1 MEELI
6 NELDIFVNE
15 KAILS
20 AQIKDIE
27 NKRNELAKERN
38 TKKAQN
44 KIKND
49 EEVWSEVNCLGKQ
62 ISDLGNQS
70 QWFQNQINSK
80 LLNVREQ
87 SFVEI
92 DNLIAES
99 VRKSRIISEQIEEN
113 RDNLEPEE
121 IYELTE
127 SINEIGQE
135 MARIMFAKRLIKHN
149 QIIDV
154 INLFSATETEE
165 SQEQDEQID
174 EILESQKIENT
185 NENEQVQLINEEL
198 KPIEEIAIDP
208 VLTDYYNNINE
219 ITKNLE
225 KEIITL
231 EETEEN
237 QLVNTNTEEPTTIK
251 NIVVKVENGELIYK
265 AELSNETTIK
275 NSLLTKFY
283 KLADRKYLIIDKE
296 IKSADN
302 LLSTTDFLLV
312 ELDKAGNATL
322 TNHKV
327 NLKTFSETQ
336 IITSNY
342 TFDIATEIL
351 TYGSDKIDLKKIIG
365 SSNNYTKEDLIPD
378 ESKNINDNVTNIG
391 TNGNNGN
398 NTTGGNDGNNTG
410 GNGNTTGGN
419 GGTTIEEIKKATKQT
434 SVVSVTST
442 VNKIIIDYVIYD
454 PYKEYTSVYMEVQKE
469 DSDKVEVIYLN
480 ANNTRY
486 ELKDILP
493 NTKYNLKFKYTATE
507 EGQTIIKEF
516 SNTTISTQKPKLS
529 LKVTRTRVGE
539 ITYVITTDNSYKLTK
554 ADLVVTIKDSKTGET
569 RKKTISDVSI
579 DSKEKIVK
587 LDKMTDGDII
597 ELKLI
602 NVKSEDT
609 IIKGITASDKFIY

>member
-1 MEELI
+1 MMEELI
-6 NELDIFVNE
+6 NELGIFVNE
-15 KAILS
+15 KAVLS
-20 AQIKDIE
+20 AQIRDIE

-70 QWFQNQINSK
+70 QWFQNQINYK

-149 QIIDV
+149 QIVDV

-174 EILESQKIENT
+174 EILESQEIENT

-198 KPIEEIAIDP
+198 KTIEEIAIDP

-275 NSLLTKFY
+275 IYPIKEKILEKEKFERETW
-283 KLADRKYLIIDKE
+283 KRELIEYSAKNYRNLRNIA
-296 IKSADN
+296 IKKMDPI
-302 LLSTTDFLLV
+302 V
-312 ELDKAGNATL
+312 C
-322 TNHKV
+322 
-327 NLKTFSETQ
+327 
-336 IITSNY
+336 
-342 TFDIATEIL
+342 EIL
-351 TYGSDKIDLKKIIG
+351 DRYAVQYDIDSQNLVYNYVMSF
-365 SSNNYTKEDLIPD
+365 SS
-378 ESKNINDNVTNIG
+378 
-391 TNGNNGN
+391 
-398 NTTGGNDGNNTG
+398 
-410 GNGNTTGGN
+410 
-419 GGTTIEEIKKATKQT
+419 
-434 SVVSVTST
+434 
-442 VNKIIIDYVIYD
+442 IDDYD
-454 PYKEYTSVYMEVQKE
+454 S
-469 DSDKVEVIYLN
+469 
-480 ANNTRY
+480 
-486 ELKDILP
+486 DILP
-493 NTKYNLKFKYTATE
+493 AITYNLSYINEAKISK
-507 EGQTIIKEF
+507 KE
-516 SNTTISTQKPKLS
+516 I
-529 LKVTRTRVGE
+529 RT
-539 ITYVITTDNSYKLTK
+539 LQ
-554 ADLVVTIKDSKTGET
+554 
-569 RKKTISDVSI
+569 
-579 DSKEKIVK
+579 KIVK
-587 LDKMTDGDII
+587 NSTQNALVDII
-597 ELKLI
+597 G
-602 NVKSEDT
+602 NVTLSEK
-609 IIKGITASDKFIY
+609 IKCFMKKIFNISSANILPEGNKE

>member
-27 NKRNELAKERN
+27 NKRNESAKERN

-198 KPIEEIAIDP
+198 KPIEEIAVDP
-208 VLTDYYNNINE
+208 TLTDYYNNINE

-275 NSLLTKFY
+275 IYPIKEKILEKEKFERETWKRELIEY
-283 KLADRKYLIIDKE
+283 SAKNYRNLRNIAIKKMDPIVCEILDRYAVQYDMDSQNLVYNYVMSFSSIDDYDSDILPAITYNLSYINEAKISKKE
-296 IKSADN
+296 IK
-302 LLSTTDFLLV
+302 
-312 ELDKAGNATL
+312 
-322 TNHKV
+322 
-327 NLKTFSETQ
+327 
-336 IITSNY
+336 
-342 TFDIATEIL
+342 IL
-351 TYGSDKIDLKKIIG
+351 
-365 SSNNYTKEDLIPD
+365 
-378 ESKNINDNVTNIG
+378 
-391 TNGNNGN
+391 
-398 NTTGGNDGNNTG
+398 
-410 GNGNTTGGN
+410 
-419 GGTTIEEIKKATKQT
+419 Q
-434 SVVSVTST
+434 
-442 VNKIIIDYVIYD
+442 
-454 PYKEYTSVYMEVQKE
+454 
-469 DSDKVEVIYLN
+469 
-480 ANNTRY
+480 
-486 ELKDILP
+486 
-493 NTKYNLKFKYTATE
+493 
-507 EGQTIIKEF
+507 
-516 SNTTISTQKPKLS
+516 
-529 LKVTRTRVGE
+529 
-539 ITYVITTDNSYKLTK
+539 
-554 ADLVVTIKDSKTGET
+554 
-569 RKKTISDVSI
+569 
-579 DSKEKIVK
+579 KIVK
-587 LDKMTDGDII
+587 NSTQNALVDII
-597 ELKLI
+597 G
-602 NVKSEDT
+602 NVTLSEK
-609 IIKGITASDKFIY
+609 IKCFMKKIFNISSANILPEGNKE

>member
-20 AQIKDIE
+20 AQVKDIE

-165 SQEQDEQID
+165 SQEQSEQIN
-174 EILESQKIENT
+174 EIIEKQEIENKE
-185 NENEQVQLINEEL
+185 ENEQVQLINEEL

-275 NSLLTKFY
+275 IYPIKEKILEKEKFERETWKRELIEY
-283 KLADRKYLIIDKE
+283 SAKNYRNLRNIAIKKMDPIVCEILDRYAVQYDMDSQNLVYNYVMSFSSIDDYDSDILPAITYNLSYINEAKISKKE
-296 IKSADN
+296 IKS
-302 LLSTTDFLLV
+302 L
-312 ELDKAGNATL
+312 
-322 TNHKV
+322 
-327 NLKTFSETQ
+327 Q
-336 IITSNY
+336 
-342 TFDIATEIL
+342 
-351 TYGSDKIDLKKIIG
+351 
-365 SSNNYTKEDLIPD
+365 
-378 ESKNINDNVTNIG
+378 
-391 TNGNNGN
+391 
-398 NTTGGNDGNNTG
+398 
-410 GNGNTTGGN
+410 
-419 GGTTIEEIKKATKQT
+419 
-434 SVVSVTST
+434 
-442 VNKIIIDYVIYD
+442 
-454 PYKEYTSVYMEVQKE
+454 
-469 DSDKVEVIYLN
+469 
-480 ANNTRY
+480 
-486 ELKDILP
+486 
-493 NTKYNLKFKYTATE
+493 
-507 EGQTIIKEF
+507 
-516 SNTTISTQKPKLS
+516 
-529 LKVTRTRVGE
+529 
-539 ITYVITTDNSYKLTK
+539 
-554 ADLVVTIKDSKTGET
+554 
-569 RKKTISDVSI
+569 
-579 DSKEKIVK
+579 KIVK
-587 LDKMTDGDII
+587 NSTQNALVDII
-597 ELKLI
+597 G
-602 NVKSEDT
+602 NVTLSEK
-609 IIKGITASDKFIY
+609 IKCFMKKIFNISSANILPEGNKE

>member
-154 INLFSATETEE
+154 INLFSTTEIEE
-165 SQEQDEQID
+165 SQEQSEQIN
-174 EILESQKIENT
+174 EIIEKQEIENKE
-185 NENEQVQLINEEL
+185 ENEQVQLINEEL

-275 NSLLTKFY
+275 IYPIKEKILEKEKFERETWKRELIEY
-283 KLADRKYLIIDKE
+283 SAKNYRNLRNIAIKKMDPIVCEILDRYAVQYDMDSQNLVYNYVMSFSSIDDYDSDILPAITYNLSYINEAKISKKE
-296 IKSADN
+296 IKS
-302 LLSTTDFLLV
+302 L
-312 ELDKAGNATL
+312 
-322 TNHKV
+322 
-327 NLKTFSETQ
+327 Q
-336 IITSNY
+336 
-342 TFDIATEIL
+342 
-351 TYGSDKIDLKKIIG
+351 
-365 SSNNYTKEDLIPD
+365 
-378 ESKNINDNVTNIG
+378 
-391 TNGNNGN
+391 
-398 NTTGGNDGNNTG
+398 
-410 GNGNTTGGN
+410 
-419 GGTTIEEIKKATKQT
+419 
-434 SVVSVTST
+434 
-442 VNKIIIDYVIYD
+442 
-454 PYKEYTSVYMEVQKE
+454 
-469 DSDKVEVIYLN
+469 
-480 ANNTRY
+480 
-486 ELKDILP
+486 
-493 NTKYNLKFKYTATE
+493 
-507 EGQTIIKEF
+507 
-516 SNTTISTQKPKLS
+516 
-529 LKVTRTRVGE
+529 
-539 ITYVITTDNSYKLTK
+539 
-554 ADLVVTIKDSKTGET
+554 
-569 RKKTISDVSI
+569 
-579 DSKEKIVK
+579 KIVK
-587 LDKMTDGDII
+587 NSTQNALVDII
-597 ELKLI
+597 G
-602 NVKSEDT
+602 NVTLSEK
-609 IIKGITASDKFIY
+609 IKCFMKKIFNISSANILPEGNKE

>member
-219 ITKNLE
+219 NLE

-275 NSLLTKFY
+275 IYPIKEKILEKEKFERETWKRELIEY
-283 KLADRKYLIIDKE
+283 SAKNYRNLRNIAIKKMDPIVCEILDRYAVQYDMDSQNLVYNYVMSFSSIDDYDSDILPAITYNLSYINEAKISKKE
-296 IKSADN
+296 IK
-302 LLSTTDFLLV
+302 
-312 ELDKAGNATL
+312 
-322 TNHKV
+322 
-327 NLKTFSETQ
+327 
-336 IITSNY
+336 
-342 TFDIATEIL
+342 IL
-351 TYGSDKIDLKKIIG
+351 
-365 SSNNYTKEDLIPD
+365 
-378 ESKNINDNVTNIG
+378 
-391 TNGNNGN
+391 
-398 NTTGGNDGNNTG
+398 
-410 GNGNTTGGN
+410 
-419 GGTTIEEIKKATKQT
+419 Q
-434 SVVSVTST
+434 
-442 VNKIIIDYVIYD
+442 
-454 PYKEYTSVYMEVQKE
+454 
-469 DSDKVEVIYLN
+469 
-480 ANNTRY
+480 
-486 ELKDILP
+486 
-493 NTKYNLKFKYTATE
+493 
-507 EGQTIIKEF
+507 
-516 SNTTISTQKPKLS
+516 
-529 LKVTRTRVGE
+529 
-539 ITYVITTDNSYKLTK
+539 
-554 ADLVVTIKDSKTGET
+554 
-569 RKKTISDVSI
+569 
-579 DSKEKIVK
+579 KIVK
-587 LDKMTDGDII
+587 NSTQNALVDII
-597 ELKLI
+597 G
-602 NVKSEDT
+602 NVTLSEK
-609 IIKGITASDKFIY
+609 IKCFMKKIFNISSANILPEGNKE

>member
-99 VRKSRIISEQIEEN
+99 VRKSRIIGEQIEEN

-174 EILESQKIENT
+174 EILESQEIENT

-198 KPIEEIAIDP
+198 KPIEEIAVDP
-208 VLTDYYNNINE
+208 TLTDYYNNINE
-219 ITKNLE
+219 ITRILE
-225 KEIITL
+225 RHFAKEQEIITFENNN
-231 EETEEN
+231 EEIIEN
-237 QLVNTNTEEPTTIK
+237 ENHEEEPVSIE
-251 NIVVKVENGELIYK
+251 NIVVKIEDNELVYK
-265 AELSNETTIK
+265 AELSNKKTIK
-275 NSLLTKFY
+275 IYPVKEKLLEKEKFERETWKRELIEY
-283 KLADRKYLIIDKE
+283 SASSYRNLRNIAIRKMDPIVCEILDRFAVQYDVDSQNLVYNYVMSFSKIDEYDSDILPAITYNLSYINEAKISKKE
-296 IKSADN
+296 IK
-302 LLSTTDFLLV
+302 
-312 ELDKAGNATL
+312 TL
-322 TNHKV
+322 
-327 NLKTFSETQ
+327 Q
-336 IITSNY
+336 
-342 TFDIATEIL
+342 
-351 TYGSDKIDLKKIIG
+351 
-365 SSNNYTKEDLIPD
+365 
-378 ESKNINDNVTNIG
+378 
-391 TNGNNGN
+391 
-398 NTTGGNDGNNTG
+398 
-410 GNGNTTGGN
+410 
-419 GGTTIEEIKKATKQT
+419 
-434 SVVSVTST
+434 
-442 VNKIIIDYVIYD
+442 
-454 PYKEYTSVYMEVQKE
+454 
-469 DSDKVEVIYLN
+469 
-480 ANNTRY
+480 
-486 ELKDILP
+486 
-493 NTKYNLKFKYTATE
+493 
-507 EGQTIIKEF
+507 
-516 SNTTISTQKPKLS
+516 
-529 LKVTRTRVGE
+529 
-539 ITYVITTDNSYKLTK
+539 
-554 ADLVVTIKDSKTGET
+554 
-569 RKKTISDVSI
+569 
-579 DSKEKIVK
+579 KIVK
-587 LDKMTDGDII
+587 NSTQNALVDII
-597 ELKLI
+597 G
-602 NVKSEDT
+602 NVTMTEK
-609 IIKGITASDKFIY
+609 IKCFMKKIFNISSANILPEGNKE

>member
-87 SFVEI
+87 SFVKI

-198 KPIEEIAIDP
+198 KPIEEIAVDP
-208 VLTDYYNNINE
+208 TLTDYYNNINE

-275 NSLLTKFY
+275 IYPIKEKILEKEKFERETWKRELIEY
-283 KLADRKYLIIDKE
+283 SAKNYRNLRNIAIKKMDPIVCEILDRYAVQYDMDSQNLVYNYVMSFSSIDDYDSYILPAITYNLSYINEAKISKKE
-296 IKSADN
+296 IK
-302 LLSTTDFLLV
+302 
-312 ELDKAGNATL
+312 
-322 TNHKV
+322 
-327 NLKTFSETQ
+327 
-336 IITSNY
+336 
-342 TFDIATEIL
+342 IL
-351 TYGSDKIDLKKIIG
+351 
-365 SSNNYTKEDLIPD
+365 
-378 ESKNINDNVTNIG
+378 
-391 TNGNNGN
+391 
-398 NTTGGNDGNNTG
+398 
-410 GNGNTTGGN
+410 
-419 GGTTIEEIKKATKQT
+419 Q
-434 SVVSVTST
+434 
-442 VNKIIIDYVIYD
+442 
-454 PYKEYTSVYMEVQKE
+454 
-469 DSDKVEVIYLN
+469 
-480 ANNTRY
+480 
-486 ELKDILP
+486 
-493 NTKYNLKFKYTATE
+493 
-507 EGQTIIKEF
+507 
-516 SNTTISTQKPKLS
+516 
-529 LKVTRTRVGE
+529 
-539 ITYVITTDNSYKLTK
+539 
-554 ADLVVTIKDSKTGET
+554 
-569 RKKTISDVSI
+569 
-579 DSKEKIVK
+579 KIVK
-587 LDKMTDGDII
+587 NSTQNALVDII
-597 ELKLI
+597 G
-602 NVKSEDT
+602 NVTLSEK
-609 IIKGITASDKFIY
+609 IKCFMKKIFNISSANILPEGNKE

>member
-15 KAILS
+15 KAVLS
-20 AQIKDIE
+20 AQIRDIE
-27 NKRNELAKERN
+27 SKRNELAKERN

-154 INLFSATETEE
+154 INLFLATETEE

-275 NSLLTKFY
+275 IYPIKEKILEKEKFERETWKRELIEY
-283 KLADRKYLIIDKE
+283 SAKNYRNLRNIAIKKMDPIVCEILDRYAVQYDMDSQNLVYNYVMSFSSIDDYDSDILPAITYNLSYINEAKISKKE
-296 IKSADN
+296 IK
-302 LLSTTDFLLV
+302 
-312 ELDKAGNATL
+312 
-322 TNHKV
+322 
-327 NLKTFSETQ
+327 
-336 IITSNY
+336 
-342 TFDIATEIL
+342 IL
-351 TYGSDKIDLKKIIG
+351 
-365 SSNNYTKEDLIPD
+365 
-378 ESKNINDNVTNIG
+378 
-391 TNGNNGN
+391 
-398 NTTGGNDGNNTG
+398 
-410 GNGNTTGGN
+410 
-419 GGTTIEEIKKATKQT
+419 Q
-434 SVVSVTST
+434 
-442 VNKIIIDYVIYD
+442 
-454 PYKEYTSVYMEVQKE
+454 
-469 DSDKVEVIYLN
+469 
-480 ANNTRY
+480 
-486 ELKDILP
+486 
-493 NTKYNLKFKYTATE
+493 
-507 EGQTIIKEF
+507 
-516 SNTTISTQKPKLS
+516 
-529 LKVTRTRVGE
+529 
-539 ITYVITTDNSYKLTK
+539 
-554 ADLVVTIKDSKTGET
+554 
-569 RKKTISDVSI
+569 
-579 DSKEKIVK
+579 KIVK
-587 LDKMTDGDII
+587 NSTQNALVDII
-597 ELKLI
+597 G
-602 NVKSEDT
+602 NVTLSEK
-609 IIKGITASDKFIY
+609 IKCFMKKIFNISSANILPEGNKE

>member
-275 NSLLTKFY
+275 IYPIKEKILEKEKFERETWKRELIEY
-283 KLADRKYLIIDKE
+283 SAKNYRNLRNIAIKKMDPIVCEILDRYAVQYDMDSQNLVYNYVMSFSSIDDYDSDILPAITYNLSYINEAKISKKE
-296 IKSADN
+296 IK
-302 LLSTTDFLLV
+302 
-312 ELDKAGNATL
+312 
-322 TNHKV
+322 
-327 NLKTFSETQ
+327 
-336 IITSNY
+336 
-342 TFDIATEIL
+342 IL
-351 TYGSDKIDLKKIIG
+351 
-365 SSNNYTKEDLIPD
+365 
-378 ESKNINDNVTNIG
+378 
-391 TNGNNGN
+391 
-398 NTTGGNDGNNTG
+398 
-410 GNGNTTGGN
+410 
-419 GGTTIEEIKKATKQT
+419 Q
-434 SVVSVTST
+434 
-442 VNKIIIDYVIYD
+442 
-454 PYKEYTSVYMEVQKE
+454 
-469 DSDKVEVIYLN
+469 
-480 ANNTRY
+480 
-486 ELKDILP
+486 
-493 NTKYNLKFKYTATE
+493 
-507 EGQTIIKEF
+507 
-516 SNTTISTQKPKLS
+516 
-529 LKVTRTRVGE
+529 
-539 ITYVITTDNSYKLTK
+539 
-554 ADLVVTIKDSKTGET
+554 
-569 RKKTISDVSI
+569 
-579 DSKEKIVK
+579 KIVK
-587 LDKMTDGDII
+587 NSTQNALVDII
-597 ELKLI
+597 G
-602 NVKSEDT
+602 NVTLLEK
-609 IIKGITASDKFIY
+609 IKCFMKKIFNISSANILPEENKE

>member
-70 QWFQNQINSK
+70 QWFQNQINSR

-275 NSLLTKFY
+275 IYPIKEKILEKEKFERETWKRELIEY
-283 KLADRKYLIIDKE
+283 SAKNYRNLRNIAIKKMDPIVCEILDRYAVQYDMDSQNLVYNYVMSFSSIDDYDSDILPAITYNLSYINEAKISKKE
-296 IKSADN
+296 IK
-302 LLSTTDFLLV
+302 
-312 ELDKAGNATL
+312 
-322 TNHKV
+322 
-327 NLKTFSETQ
+327 
-336 IITSNY
+336 
-342 TFDIATEIL
+342 IL
-351 TYGSDKIDLKKIIG
+351 
-365 SSNNYTKEDLIPD
+365 
-378 ESKNINDNVTNIG
+378 
-391 TNGNNGN
+391 
-398 NTTGGNDGNNTG
+398 
-410 GNGNTTGGN
+410 
-419 GGTTIEEIKKATKQT
+419 Q
-434 SVVSVTST
+434 
-442 VNKIIIDYVIYD
+442 
-454 PYKEYTSVYMEVQKE
+454 
-469 DSDKVEVIYLN
+469 
-480 ANNTRY
+480 
-486 ELKDILP
+486 
-493 NTKYNLKFKYTATE
+493 
-507 EGQTIIKEF
+507 
-516 SNTTISTQKPKLS
+516 
-529 LKVTRTRVGE
+529 
-539 ITYVITTDNSYKLTK
+539 
-554 ADLVVTIKDSKTGET
+554 
-569 RKKTISDVSI
+569 
-579 DSKEKIVK
+579 KIVK
-587 LDKMTDGDII
+587 NSTQNALVDII
-597 ELKLI
+597 G
-602 NVKSEDT
+602 NVTLLEK
-609 IIKGITASDKFIY
+609 IKCFMKKIFNISSANILPEGNKE

>member
-275 NSLLTKFY
+275 IYPIKEKILEKEKFERETW
-283 KLADRKYLIIDKE
+283 KRELIEYSAKNYRNLRNIA
-296 IKSADN
+296 IKKMDPI
-302 LLSTTDFLLV
+302 V
-312 ELDKAGNATL
+312 C
-322 TNHKV
+322 
-327 NLKTFSETQ
+327 
-336 IITSNY
+336 
-342 TFDIATEIL
+342 EIL
-351 TYGSDKIDLKKIIG
+351 DRYAVQYDMDSQNLVYNYVMSFSSID
-365 SSNNYTKEDLIPD
+365 
-378 ESKNINDNVTNIG
+378 
-391 TNGNNGN
+391 
-398 NTTGGNDGNNTG
+398 
-410 GNGNTTGGN
+410 
-419 GGTTIEEIKKATKQT
+419 
-434 SVVSVTST
+434 
-442 VNKIIIDYVIYD
+442 DY
-454 PYKEYTSVYMEVQKE
+454 
-469 DSDKVEVIYLN
+469 DS
-480 ANNTRY
+480 
-486 ELKDILP
+486 DILP
-493 NTKYNLKFKYTATE
+493 AITYNLSYINEAKISK
-507 EGQTIIKEF
+507 KE
-516 SNTTISTQKPKLS
+516 I
-529 LKVTRTRVGE
+529 RT
-539 ITYVITTDNSYKLTK
+539 LQ
-554 ADLVVTIKDSKTGET
+554 
-569 RKKTISDVSI
+569 
-579 DSKEKIVK
+579 KIVK
-587 LDKMTDGDII
+587 NSTQNALVDII
-597 ELKLI
+597 G
-602 NVKSEDT
+602 NVTLSEK
-609 IIKGITASDKFIY
+609 IKCFMKKIFNISSANILPEGNKE